1 MYISEN
7 HKKQGDFKMTDYAP
21 GMRAVI
27 RDEEWLIK
35 RIETNSLGHQVL
47 HCVGVTPLVKDR
59 DAIFLTDLEQI
70 QIVDPASIQLIADS
84 SPFFKRS
91 LLYLE
96 SQWRQQ
102 LPTDTN
108 LHIGHKAAMDP
119 MPYQLDP
126 AKLSLQRPRQR
137 ILIADT
143 VGLGKTLEAG
153 ILMSELI
160 ARGKGKRILV
170 VTVKSM
176 MTQFQKEM
184 WNRFTIPLVRL
195 DSNRIQ
201 KIRASLPSNYNPFFY
216 YDKTIVS
223 IDTLKRDVEYRT
235 HLEKAYWD
243 IIVID
248 EAQNVAERGDHQA
261 QRSRLAKLL
270 ANRSDTMI
278 MLSAT
283 PHDGRAKSFASLMN
297 MLDPTAIADPENYTP
312 EDIRGLCIRRFKS
325 DVKNQVNGSFL
336 ERQVTLEHCH
346 ASAQEEHAFDLL
358 AEMQLEMDAGKAK
371 NTGRL
376 FKTNLEKSLFSSPAA
391 CCKSIEARL
400 KKLYKKYTVD
410 DISDIRLL
418 EELHTA
424 LGQVTPE
431 NFTRYQKLLEL
442 LRSDSYGWNPKDPG
456 DRVVIF
462 TERIETMNYLAEH
475 LRTDLGLKS
484 SAIQEI
490 SGGMSDAEQQ
500 RIVEDFGRTESSTR
514 ILVASDVASEG
525 LNLHY
530 LSHRLIHFD
539 IPWSLMV
546 FQQRNGRIDRY
557 GQQKRPDIRYLLIE
571 SNNKQ
576 IKGDMRIIEILIQK
590 EEQALKNIGDP
601 ALLLGKFNVE
611 EEETVIAEAI
621 ESGSD
626 ADTFAQSLDADAQEF
641 NPFEALM
648 AAASETEETAIEQ
661 LSETVSDE
669 TLFTDKEYLEQ
680 AVQYINQT
688 DSNPVQELQ
697 TVSGLDIRL
706 TPEMERRLRALIPEE
721 AMPQGETLRLSDDKA
736 FCMEQMRTSMQKNM
750 DEAAWPSSQYLWKL
764 HPIFSWVNDKAGLL
778 FKRAEAPVLG
788 LPGVLY
794 PGEALYIVS
803 GSVPNLKS
811 TPLIDEWFGLLYRD
825 GQFIQ
830 RLSME
835 EVVQKAGLRSARIPN
850 TNCITNQSI
859 VAASSLLHDV
869 VTQAKTYLTERYQ
882 QYQAEMNPKL
892 DAEVDKLIELQE
904 KHKEYYQTTLFEH
917 ERQLQEQERRVDK
930 LFDDFTNWV
939 KETLTIQNNPY
950 IRIVSVL
957 MGVSE

>member
-1 MYISEN
+1 
-7 HKKQGDFKMTDYAP
+7 
-21 GMRAVI
+21 
-27 RDEEWLIK
+27 
-35 RIETNSLGHQVL
+35 
-47 HCVGVTPLVKDR
+47 
-59 DAIFLTDLEQI
+59 
-70 QIVDPASIQLIADS
+70 
-84 SPFFKRS
+84 
-91 LLYLE
+91 
-96 SQWRQQ
+96 
-102 LPTDTN
+102 
-108 LHIGHKAAMDP
+108 
-119 MPYQLDP
+119 
-126 AKLSLQRPRQR
+126 
-137 ILIADT
+137 
-143 VGLGKTLEAG
+143 
-153 ILMSELI
+153 
-160 ARGKGKRILV
+160 
-170 VTVKSM
+170 
-176 MTQFQKEM
+176 
-184 WNRFTIPLVRL
+184 
-195 DSNRIQ
+195 
-201 KIRASLPSNYNPFFY
+201 
-216 YDKTIVS
+216 
-223 IDTLKRDVEYRT
+223 
-235 HLEKAYWD
+235 
-243 IIVID
+243 
-248 EAQNVAERGDHQA
+248 
-261 QRSRLAKLL
+261 
-270 ANRSDTMI
+270 
-278 MLSAT
+278 
-283 PHDGRAKSFASLMN
+283 
-297 MLDPTAIADPENYTP
+297 
-312 EDIRGLCIRRFKS
+312 
-325 DVKNQVNGSFL
+325 
-336 ERQVTLEHCH
+336 
-346 ASAQEEHAFDLL
+346 
-358 AEMQLEMDAGKAK
+358 MDAGKAK

-500 RIVEDFGRTESSTR
+500 RIVEDFGRTESPIR

-680 AVQYINQT
+680 AVQYLNQT